1 MARHNQKV
9 GMKRVDLELT
19 KLSLGTAP
27 LAGLFKSVDISESD
41 QLIHTALENGMNY
54 FDTAPLYGHG
64 LAEERL
70 GRILGSV
77 TKPIENFVLQTKVG
91 RVLNWVEKADPVP
104 WFPDADPHIQ
114 PVFDY
119 SADGIKR
126 SLEDSLKRLGVDH
139 IDIALMHDAE
149 NHIPQAI
156 NIAYPVLADLKRQG
170 IIKAV
175 GIGINFCDVAIEIMK
190 SIDLDIV
197 LLAGR
202 YTLLDQSAQNKLLP
216 YALERKVDIT
226 IGGVFNSGVLADPK
240 PGATFEY
247 LPASDEIIKKAQDI
261 RAFLSERG
269 IPLTAAALQF
279 PLRHPAV
286 TSVLTGSRNS
296 KELLANMADFDLELP
311 EDIWNQLEGAGLIEK
326 MTL

>member
-19 KLSLGTAP
+19 RLSLGTAP

-41 QLIHTALENGMNY
+41 QLIHTALDNGMNY

-70 GRILGSV
+70 GRILGKVSQ
-77 TKPIENFVLQTKVG
+77 PFVLQTKVG

-149 NHIPQAI
+149 NHIAEAI

-175 GIGINFCDVAIEIMK
+175 GIGINLCDVAIEIMK
-190 SIDLDIV
+190 NVDLDIV

-247 LPASDEIIKKAQDI
+247 LPASDEIIAKAQAI
-261 RAFLSERG
+261 GAFLSERG

-296 KELLANMADFDLELP
+296 RELLANMADFDLELP
-311 EDIWNQLEGAGLIEK
+311 EDIWNQLEDAGLIEK
-326 MTL
+326 MSL

>member
-1 MARHNQKV
+1 MPRHSQKV
-9 GMKRVDLELT
+9 RMKRVPVEIT
-19 KLSLGTAP
+19 RLSLGTAP

-41 QLIHTALENGMNY
+41 LLIKTALEQGINY

-64 LAEERL
+64 LSEKRL
-70 GRILGSV
+70 GRILSSV
-77 TKPIENFVLQTKVG
+77 TQPFILETKVG
-91 RVLNWVEKADPVP
+91 RVLNRVEKADPVP

-119 SADGIKR
+119 SPEGIKR
-126 SLEDSLKRLGVDH
+126 SFNESLERLGVDH
-139 IDIALMHDAE
+139 IDIALMHDAQE
-149 NHIPQAI
+149 HIPEAV
-156 NIAYPVLADLKRQG
+156 NNAYPVLADLKRQG
-170 IIKAV
+170 IIKAI
-175 GIGINFCDVAIEIMK
+175 GIGINFCDAAMKIMK
-190 SIDLDIV
+190 EVDLDLALI
-197 LLAGR
+197 AGR
-202 YTLLDQSAQNKLLP
+202 YTLLDQSAQNELLP

-247 LPASDEIIKKAQDI
+247 LPASDEIIKRAEEI
-261 RAFLSERG
+261 GAFLSERG

-296 KELLANMADFDLELP
+296 KELLSNIADFDLELP
-311 EDIWNQLEGAGLIEK
+311 ADIWSQLEDAKLIERIS
-326 MTL
+326 

>member
-9 GMKRVDLELT
+9 GMKRVDLEISR
-19 KLSLGTAP
+19 LSLGTAP
-27 LAGLFKSVDISESD
+27 LAGLFKSVDIAESD
-41 QLIHTALENGMNY
+41 QLINTALESGMNY

-64 LAEERL
+64 LAEQRL
-70 GRILGSV
+70 GRILGKVS
-77 TKPIENFVLQTKVG
+77 KPFVLQTKVG

-119 SADGIKR
+119 SAEGIKR
-126 SLEDSLKRLGVDH
+126 SFNESLERMGVDH

-156 NIAYPVLADLKRQG
+156 NDAYPVLADFKRQG
-170 IIKAV
+170 IIKAI
-175 GIGINFCDVAIEIMK
+175 GIGINFCDAAIEIMK
-190 SIDLDIV
+190 NVDLDIA

-247 LPASDEIIKKAQDI
+247 LPASDEIIAKAQAI
-261 RAFLSERG
+261 GAFLKNLG

-296 KELLANMADFDLELP
+296 SELTSNMADFDLDLP
-311 EDIWNQLEGAGLIEK
+311 ADIWTQLEDAGLIER
-326 MTL
+326 MPI

>member
-1 MARHNQKV
+1 MARHNQKI

-19 KLSLGTAP
+19 RLSLGTAP

-41 QLIHTALENGMNY
+41 ELIHTALDNGMNY

-70 GRILGSV
+70 GRILSNV
-77 TKPIENFVLQTKVG
+77 TKPFVLQTKVG

-126 SLEDSLKRLGVDH
+126 SLDESLKRLGVDQ

-149 NHIPQAI
+149 NHISEAI

-170 IIKAV
+170 IIKAI

-190 SIDLDIV
+190 NVDLDIV

-216 YALERKVDIT
+216 YALERRVDIT

-247 LPASDEIIKKAQDI
+247 LPASDEIIKKAQEI
-261 RAFLSERG
+261 GAFLKNLG

-296 KELLANMADFDLELP
+296 KELLANAADFDLELP
-311 EDIWNQLEGAGLIEK
+311 EDIWNQLENAGLIEK
-326 MTL
+326 MSL

>member
-1 MARHNQKV
+1 MARHNQKI

-19 KLSLGTAP
+19 RLSLGTAP

-41 QLIHTALENGMNY
+41 QLIRTALDNGMNY

-70 GRILGSV
+70 GRILSNV
-77 TKPIENFVLQTKVG
+77 TKQFVLQTKVG

-126 SLEDSLKRLGVDH
+126 SLDESLKRLGVDQ

-149 NHIPQAI
+149 NHISEAI

-170 IIKAV
+170 IIKAI
-175 GIGINFCDVAIEIMK
+175 GIGINLCDVAIEIMK
-190 SIDLDIV
+190 NVDLDIV

-216 YALERKVDIT
+216 YALERRVDIT

-247 LPASDEIIKKAQDI
+247 IPASDEIIKKAQEI
-261 RAFLSERG
+261 GAFLKNLG

-296 KELLANMADFDLELP
+296 KELLANAADFDLELP
-311 EDIWNQLEGAGLIEK
+311 EDIWNQLEDAGLIEK
-326 MTL
+326 MSL

>member
-1 MARHNQKV
+1 MARHNQKI
-9 GMKRVDLELT
+9 GMKRVHLELT
-19 KLSLGTAP
+19 RLSLGTAP
-27 LAGLFKSVDISESD
+27 LAGLFKSVDVSDSD
-41 QLIHTALENGMNY
+41 QLIHTALDNGMNY

-70 GRILGSV
+70 GRILGTV
-77 TKPIENFVLQTKVG
+77 TKPFVLETKVG

-104 WFPDADPHIQ
+104 WFPDADPHMQ

-126 SLEDSLKRLGVDH
+126 SLDESLKRLGVDH
-139 IDIALMHDAE
+139 IDIALMHEAE

-156 NIAYPVLADLKRQG
+156 NTAYPVLADLKRQG

-175 GIGINFCDVAIEIMK
+175 GIGINFCDAAVEIMK
-190 SIDLDIV
+190 SVDLDIV

-202 YTLLDQSAQNKLLP
+202 YTLLDQSAQNNLLP

-247 LPASDEIIKKAQDI
+247 LPASAEIIKKAQDI
-261 RAFLSERG
+261 GAFLKKLE

-296 KELLANMADFDLELP
+296 RELLANMTDFDLELP
-311 EDIWNQLEGAGLIEK
+311 EDIWNQLEDAGLIEK
-326 MTL
+326 MSL

>member
-19 KLSLGTAP
+19 RLSLGTAP

-41 QLIHTALENGMNY
+41 QLIHTALDNGMNY

-77 TKPIENFVLQTKVG
+77 TKPFVLQTKVG

-126 SLEDSLKRLGVDH
+126 SLEDSLKRLGIDR

-175 GIGINFCDVAIEIMK
+175 GIGINFCDAAVEIMK
-190 SIDLDIV
+190 SVDLDIV

-247 LPASDEIIKKAQDI
+247 LPASDEIIRKAQDI

-311 EDIWNQLEGAGLIEK
+311 EVIWNQLEGAGLIEK
-326 MTL
+326 MSI

>member
-19 KLSLGTAP
+19 RLSLGTAP

-41 QLIHTALENGMNY
+41 QLIHTALDNGMNY

-70 GRILGSV
+70 GRILGKVSQ
-77 TKPIENFVLQTKVG
+77 PFVLQTKVG

-126 SLEDSLKRLGVDH
+126 SLAESLKRLGVDH
-139 IDIALMHDAE
+139 IDIALMHDSE
-149 NHIPQAI
+149 NHIPEAI

-175 GIGINFCDVAIEIMK
+175 GIGINLCDVAIEIMK
-190 SIDLDIV
+190 NVDLDIV

-247 LPASDEIIKKAQDI
+247 LPASDEIIAKAQAI
-261 RAFLSERG
+261 GAFLSERG

-296 KELLANMADFDLELP
+296 RELLANMADFDLELP
-311 EDIWNQLEGAGLIEK
+311 EDIWNQLEDAGLIEK
-326 MTL
+326 MSL

>member
-1 MARHNQKV
+1 
-9 GMKRVDLELT
+9 MKRVDLELT
-19 KLSLGTAP
+19 RLSLGTAP

-41 QLIHTALENGMNY
+41 QLIHTALDNGMNY

-70 GRILGSV
+70 GRILGNV
-77 TKPIENFVLQTKVG
+77 TKPFVLQTKVG

-119 SADGIKR
+119 SPEGIKR
-126 SLEDSLKRLGVDH
+126 SFNESLERLGVDH

-149 NHIPQAI
+149 AYIPEAI
-156 NIAYPVLADLKRQG
+156 NNAYPVLADFKRQG
-170 IIKAV
+170 VIKAI
-175 GIGINFCDVAIEIMK
+175 GIGINFCDAAIKIMK
-190 SIDLDIV
+190 EVDLDLALI
-197 LLAGR
+197 AGR
-202 YTLLDQSAQNKLLP
+202 YTLLDQSAQNELLP

-247 LPASDEIIKKAQDI
+247 LPASDEIIKRAQEI
-261 RAFLSERG
+261 GAFLSERG

-296 KELLANMADFDLELP
+296 KELLSNIADFDLELP
-311 EDIWNQLEGAGLIEK
+311 ADIWAQLEDAKLIERISQ
-326 MTL
+326 

>member
-9 GMKRVDLELT
+9 GMKRADLELT
-19 KLSLGTAP
+19 RLSLGTAP

-41 QLIHTALENGMNY
+41 QLIHTALDNGMNY

-70 GRILGSV
+70 GRILGKVSQ
-77 TKPIENFVLQTKVG
+77 PFVLQTKVG
-91 RVLNWVEKADPVP
+91 RVLNWVEKADSVP

-149 NHIPQAI
+149 NHIEQAI

-190 SIDLDIV
+190 NVDLDIV

-261 RAFLSERG
+261 RAFLSKQG

-311 EDIWNQLEGAGLIEK
+311 EDIWIQLEGAGLIET
-326 MTL
+326 MAS

>member
-9 GMKRVDLELT
+9 GMKRVDLEIT
-19 KLSLGTAP
+19 RLSLGTAP

-41 QLIHTALENGMNY
+41 QLINTALESGINY

-64 LAEERL
+64 LAEQRL
-70 GRILGSV
+70 GRILGKVS
-77 TKPIENFVLQTKVG
+77 KPFVLQTKVG

-126 SLEDSLKRLGVDH
+126 SFNESLERMGVDH

-156 NIAYPVLADLKRQG
+156 NDAYPVLADLKRQG
-170 IIKAV
+170 IIKAI
-175 GIGINFCDVAIEIMK
+175 GIGINFCDAAIEIMK
-190 SIDLDIV
+190 NVDLDIA

-247 LPASDEIIKKAQDI
+247 LPASDEIIAKAQAI
-261 RAFLSERG
+261 GAFLKNLG

-296 KELLANMADFDLELP
+296 SELTSNMADFDLDLP
-311 EDIWNQLEGAGLIEK
+311 ADIWTQLEDAGLIEK
-326 MTL
+326 MPI

>member
-1 MARHNQKV
+1 MARHNQKI

-19 KLSLGTAP
+19 RLSLGTAP
-27 LAGLFKSVDISESD
+27 LAGLFKSVDVSDSD
-41 QLIHTALENGMNY
+41 QLIHTALDNGMNY

-77 TKPIENFVLQTKVG
+77 TKPFVLQTKVG

-119 SADGIKR
+119 SADGIKH
-126 SLEDSLKRLGVDH
+126 SLEDSLKRLGVDR

-175 GIGINFCDVAIEIMK
+175 GIGINFCDAAVEIMK
-190 SIDLDIV
+190 SVDLDIV

-247 LPASDEIIKKAQDI
+247 LPASDEIIRKAQDI

-326 MTL
+326 MSL

>member
-19 KLSLGTAP
+19 RLSLGTAP

-41 QLIHTALENGMNY
+41 QLIHTALDNGMNY

-70 GRILGSV
+70 GRILSNV
-77 TKPIENFVLQTKVG
+77 TKPFVLQTKVG

-126 SLEDSLKRLGVDH
+126 SLEESLKRLGVDH
-139 IDIALMHDAE
+139 IDIALMHDSE
-149 NHIPQAI
+149 NYIPEAI

-175 GIGINFCDVAIEIMK
+175 GIGINFCDIAIEIMK
-190 SIDLDIV
+190 NVDLDIV

-247 LPASDEIIKKAQDI
+247 LPASDEIIAKAQAI
-261 RAFLSERG
+261 GAFLSERG

-311 EDIWNQLEGAGLIEK
+311 EDIWNQLEDAGLIEK
-326 MTL
+326 MSL

>member
-1 MARHNQKV
+1 MARHNQKI
-9 GMKRVDLELT
+9 GMKRVDLELSR
-19 KLSLGTAP
+19 LSLGTAP
-27 LAGLFKSVDISESD
+27 LAGLFKSVDVSDSD
-41 QLIHTALENGMNY
+41 QLIHTALDNGMNY

-70 GRILGSV
+70 GRILKTV
-77 TKPIENFVLQTKVG
+77 TKPFVLETKVG

-104 WFPDADPHIQ
+104 WFPDADPHMQ

-126 SLEDSLKRLGVDH
+126 SIDESLKRLGVDH
-139 IDIALMHDAE
+139 IDIALMHEAE
-149 NHIPQAI
+149 NYIPQAI
-156 NIAYPVLADLKRQG
+156 NTAYPVLADLKRQG

-175 GIGINFCDVAIEIMK
+175 GIGINFCDAALEIMK
-190 SIDLDIV
+190 SVDLDIV

-247 LPASDEIIKKAQDI
+247 LPASDEIIQKAQDI
-261 RAFLSERG
+261 GAFLKKLG

-296 KELLANMADFDLELP
+296 RELLANLTDFDLELP
-311 EDIWNQLEGAGLIEK
+311 EDIWNQLEDAGLIEK
-326 MTL
+326 MSL

>member
-1 MARHNQKV
+1 
-9 GMKRVDLELT
+9 MKRVDLELT
-19 KLSLGTAP
+19 RLSLGTAP
-27 LAGLFKSVDISESD
+27 LAGLFKSVDVSDSD
-41 QLIHTALENGMNY
+41 QLIHTALDNGMNY

-70 GRILGSV
+70 GRILGTV
-77 TKPIENFVLQTKVG
+77 TKPFVLETKVG

-104 WFPDADPHIQ
+104 WFPDADPHMQ

-126 SLEDSLKRLGVDH
+126 SLDESLKRLGVDH
-139 IDIALMHDAE
+139 IDIALMHEAE

-156 NIAYPVLADLKRQG
+156 NTAYPVLADLKRQG

-175 GIGINFCDVAIEIMK
+175 GIGINFCDAAVEIMK
-190 SIDLDIV
+190 SVDLDIV

-247 LPASDEIIKKAQDI
+247 LPASNEIIKKAQDI
-261 RAFLSERG
+261 GAFLKKLG

-296 KELLANMADFDLELP
+296 SELLANMTDFDLELP
-311 EDIWNQLEGAGLIEK
+311 EDIWNQLEDAGLIEK
-326 MTL
+326 MSL

>member
-19 KLSLGTAP
+19 RLSLGTAP

-41 QLIHTALENGMNY
+41 QLIHTALDNGMNY

-77 TKPIENFVLQTKVG
+77 TKPFVLQTKVG

-126 SLEDSLKRLGVDH
+126 SLEDSLKRLGVDR

-175 GIGINFCDVAIEIMK
+175 GIGINFCDAAVEIMK
-190 SIDLDIV
+190 SVDLDIV

-247 LPASDEIIKKAQDI
+247 LPASDEIIRKAQDI

-286 TSVLTGSRNS
+286 TSVPTGSRNS

-326 MTL
+326 MSI

>member
-1 MARHNQKV
+1 MARHNQKI

-19 KLSLGTAP
+19 RLSLGTAP

-41 QLIHTALENGMNY
+41 QLIRTALDNGMNY

-70 GRILGSV
+70 GRILSNV
-77 TKPIENFVLQTKVG
+77 TKPFVLQTKVG

-126 SLEDSLKRLGVDH
+126 SLDESLKRLGVDQ

-149 NHIPQAI
+149 NHISEAI

-170 IIKAV
+170 IIKAI
-175 GIGINFCDVAIEIMK
+175 GIGINLCDVAIEIMK
-190 SIDLDIV
+190 NVDLDIV

-216 YALERKVDIT
+216 YALERRVDIT

-247 LPASDEIIKKAQDI
+247 LPASDEIIKKAQEI
-261 RAFLSERG
+261 GAFLKNLG

-296 KELLANMADFDLELP
+296 KELLANAADFDLELP
-311 EDIWNQLEGAGLIEK
+311 EDIWNQLEAAGLIEK
-326 MTL
+326 MSL

>member
-1 MARHNQKV
+1 MARHNQKI

-19 KLSLGTAP
+19 RLSLGTAP
-27 LAGLFKSVDISESD
+27 LAGLFKSVDVSESD
-41 QLIHTALENGMNY
+41 QLIRTALDNGMNY

-70 GRILGSV
+70 GRILSNV
-77 TKPIENFVLQTKVG
+77 TKPFVLQTKVG

-126 SLEDSLKRLGVDH
+126 SLDESLKRLGVDQ

-149 NHIPQAI
+149 NHISEAI

-170 IIKAV
+170 IIKAI
-175 GIGINFCDVAIEIMK
+175 GIGINLCDVAIEIMK
-190 SIDLDIV
+190 NVDLDIV

-216 YALERKVDIT
+216 YALERRVDIT

-247 LPASDEIIKKAQDI
+247 LPASDEIIKKAQEI
-261 RAFLSERG
+261 GAFLKNLG
-269 IPLTAAALQF
+269 IPLTAASLQF

-296 KELLANMADFDLELP
+296 KELLANAADFDLELP
-311 EDIWNQLEGAGLIEK
+311 EDIWNQLEDAGLIEK
-326 MTL
+326 MSL

>member
-1 MARHNQKV
+1 MSRHNQKI

-19 KLSLGTAP
+19 RLSLGTAP

-41 QLIHTALENGMNY
+41 QLIHTALDNGMNY

-70 GRILGSV
+70 GRILGKVSQS
-77 TKPIENFVLQTKVG
+77 FVLQTKVG

-126 SLEDSLKRLGVDH
+126 SLDESLKRLGVDQ

-149 NHIPQAI
+149 NHISEAI

-170 IIKAV
+170 IIKAI

-190 SIDLDIV
+190 NVDLDIV

-216 YALERKVDIT
+216 YALERRVDIT

-247 LPASDEIIKKAQDI
+247 LPASDEIIKKAQEI
-261 RAFLSERG
+261 GAFLKNLG

-296 KELLANMADFDLELP
+296 KELLANAADFDLELP
-311 EDIWNQLEGAGLIEK
+311 EDIWNQLENAGLIEK
-326 MTL
+326 MSL

>member
-19 KLSLGTAP
+19 RLSLGTAP

-41 QLIHTALENGMNY
+41 QLIHTALDNGMNY

-77 TKPIENFVLQTKVG
+77 TKPFVLQTKVG
-91 RVLNWVEKADPVP
+91 RVLNWVEKADQVP

-149 NHIPQAI
+149 NHIEQAI

-190 SIDLDIV
+190 SVDLDIV

-216 YALERKVDIT
+216 YALERNVDIT

-261 RAFLSERG
+261 RAFLSKQG

-279 PLRHPAV
+279 PIRHPAV

-296 KELLANMADFDLELP
+296 RELLANMADFDLELP
-311 EDIWNQLEGAGLIEK
+311 EDIWIQLEGAGLIET
-326 MTL
+326 MAS

>member
-1 MARHNQKV
+1 MARHNQKI

-19 KLSLGTAP
+19 RLSLGTAP

-41 QLIHTALENGMNY
+41 ELIHTALDNGMNY

-70 GRILGSV
+70 GRILSNV
-77 TKPIENFVLQTKVG
+77 TKPFVLQTKVG

-126 SLEDSLKRLGVDH
+126 SLDESLKRLGVDQ

-149 NHIPQAI
+149 NHISEAI

-170 IIKAV
+170 IIKAI
-175 GIGINFCDVAIEIMK
+175 GIGINLCDVAIEIMK
-190 SIDLDIV
+190 NVDLDIV

-216 YALERKVDIT
+216 YALERRVDIT

-247 LPASDEIIKKAQDI
+247 LPASDEIIKKAQEI
-261 RAFLSERG
+261 GAFLKNLG

-296 KELLANMADFDLELP
+296 KELLANAADFDLELP
-311 EDIWNQLEGAGLIEK
+311 EDIWNQLEDAGLIEK
-326 MTL
+326 MSL

>member
-1 MARHNQKV
+1 MARHNQKI

-19 KLSLGTAP
+19 RLSLGTAP
-27 LAGLFKSVDISESD
+27 LAGLFKSIDVSDSD
-41 QLIHTALENGMNY
+41 QLIHTALDNGMNY

-70 GRILGSV
+70 GRILRTV
-77 TKPIENFVLQTKVG
+77 TKPFVLETKVG

-104 WFPDADPHIQ
+104 WFPDADPHMQ

-126 SLEDSLKRLGVDH
+126 SLDESLKRLGVDH
-139 IDIALMHDAE
+139 IDIALMHEAE
-149 NHIPQAI
+149 NYIPQAI
-156 NIAYPVLADLKRQG
+156 NTAYPVLADLKRQG

-175 GIGINFCDVAIEIMK
+175 GIGINFCDAAVEIMK
-190 SIDLDIV
+190 SVDLDIV

-261 RAFLSERG
+261 GAFLKKLG

-296 KELLANMADFDLELP
+296 RELLANMTDFDLELP
-311 EDIWNQLEGAGLIEK
+311 EDIWNQLEDAGLIEK
-326 MTL
+326 MSL

>member
-19 KLSLGTAP
+19 RLSLGTAP

-41 QLIHTALENGMNY
+41 QLIHTALDNRMNY

-70 GRILGSV
+70 GRILGKVSQ
-77 TKPIENFVLQTKVG
+77 PFVIQTKVG

-119 SADGIKR
+119 SADGIRR
-126 SLEDSLKRLGVDH
+126 SLEESLKRLGVDH

-149 NHIPQAI
+149 NHIPEAI

-175 GIGINFCDVAIEIMK
+175 GIGINLCDVAIEIMK
-190 SIDLDIV
+190 NVDLDIV

-247 LPASDEIIKKAQDI
+247 LPASDEIIAKAQAI
-261 RAFLSERG
+261 GAFLSERG

-296 KELLANMADFDLELP
+296 RELLANMADFDLELP
-311 EDIWNQLEGAGLIEK
+311 EDIWNQLEDAGLIEK
-326 MTL
+326 MSL

>member
-19 KLSLGTAP
+19 RLSLGTAP

-41 QLIHTALENGMNY
+41 QLIHTALDNGMNY

-77 TKPIENFVLQTKVG
+77 TKPFENFVLQTKVG

-126 SLEDSLKRLGVDH
+126 SLEDSLKRLGVDR

-175 GIGINFCDVAIEIMK
+175 GIGINFCDAAVEIMK
-190 SIDLDIV
+190 SVDLDIV

-226 IGGVFNSGVLADPK
+226 IGGVFNSGVLADPN
-240 PGATFEY
+240 
-247 LPASDEIIKKAQDI
+247 LAQLLNI
-261 RAFLSERG
+261 FL
-269 IPLTAAALQF
+269 LQMKL
-279 PLRHPAV
+279 LRRPKIF
-286 TSVLTGSRNS
+286 VL
-296 KELLANMADFDLELP
+296 F
-311 EDIWNQLEGAGLIEK
+311 
-326 MTL
+326 

>member
-1 MARHNQKV
+1 MARHNQKI
-9 GMKRVDLELT
+9 GMKRVDLELSR
-19 KLSLGTAP
+19 LSLGTAP
-27 LAGLFKSVDISESD
+27 LAGLFKSVDVSD
-41 QLIHTALENGMNY
+41 SDHLIHTALDNGMNY

-70 GRILGSV
+70 GRILKTA
-77 TKPIENFVLQTKVG
+77 TKPFVLETKVG

-104 WFPDADPHIQ
+104 WFPDADPHMQ

-119 SADGIKR
+119 SVDGIKR
-126 SLEDSLKRLGVDH
+126 SLDESLKRLGVDH
-139 IDIALMHDAE
+139 IDIALMHEAE
-149 NHIPQAI
+149 NYIPQAI
-156 NIAYPVLADLKRQG
+156 NTAYPVLADLKRQG

-175 GIGINFCDVAIEIMK
+175 GIGINFCDAAIEIMK
-190 SIDLDIV
+190 SVDLDIV

-261 RAFLSERG
+261 GAFLKKLG

-296 KELLANMADFDLELP
+296 RELLANMTDFDLELP
-311 EDIWNQLEGAGLIEK
+311 EDIWNQLEDAGLIEK
-326 MTL
+326 MSL

>member
-1 MARHNQKV
+1 MARHNQKI

-19 KLSLGTAP
+19 RLSLGTAP
-27 LAGLFKSVDISESD
+27 LAGLFKSVDVSDSD
-41 QLIHTALENGMNY
+41 QLIHTALDNGMNY

-70 GRILGSV
+70 GRILRTV
-77 TKPIENFVLQTKVG
+77 TKPFVLETKVG

-104 WFPDADPHIQ
+104 WFPDADPHMQ

-126 SLEDSLKRLGVDH
+126 SLDESLKRLGVDH
-139 IDIALMHDAE
+139 IDIALMHEAE

-156 NIAYPVLADLKRQG
+156 NTAYPVLADLKRQG

-175 GIGINFCDVAIEIMK
+175 GIGINFCDAAIEIMK
-190 SIDLDIV
+190 SVDLDIV

-247 LPASDEIIKKAQDI
+247 LPASDEIIQKAQDI
-261 RAFLSERG
+261 GAFLKKLG

-296 KELLANMADFDLELP
+296 RELLANMTDFDLELP
-311 EDIWNQLEGAGLIEK
+311 EDIWNQLEDAGLIEK
-326 MTL
+326 MSL

>member
-1 MARHNQKV
+1 MSRHNQEV

-19 KLSLGTAP
+19 RLSLGTAP

-41 QLIHTALENGMNY
+41 QLIHTALDSGMNY

-70 GRILGSV
+70 GRILGNV
-77 TKPIENFVLQTKVG
+77 TKPFVLQTKVG

-126 SLEDSLKRLGVDH
+126 SLDESLKRLGVDQ

-170 IIKAV
+170 IIKAI
-175 GIGINFCDVAIEIMK
+175 GIGINFCDVAVEIMRNV
-190 SIDLDIV
+190 DLDIV

-261 RAFLSERG
+261 GAFLNEKG

-296 KELLANMADFDLELP
+296 KELLSNMADFDLNLP
-311 EDIWNQLEGAGLIEK
+311 EDIWSQLEEAGLIEK
-326 MTL
+326 LSL

>member
-9 GMKRVDLELT
+9 GMKRVDLEISR
-19 KLSLGTAP
+19 LSLGTAP
-27 LAGLFKSVDISESD
+27 LAGLFKSVDIAESD
-41 QLIHTALENGMNY
+41 QLINTALESGINY

-64 LAEERL
+64 LAEQRL
-70 GRILGSV
+70 GRILGKVS
-77 TKPIENFVLQTKVG
+77 KPFVLQTKVG

-126 SLEDSLKRLGVDH
+126 SFNESLERMGVDH

-156 NIAYPVLADLKRQG
+156 NDAYPVLADFKRQG
-170 IIKAV
+170 IIKAI
-175 GIGINFCDVAIEIMK
+175 GIGINFCDAAIEIMK
-190 SIDLDIV
+190 NVDLDIA

-247 LPASDEIIKKAQDI
+247 LPASDEIIAKAQAI
-261 RAFLSERG
+261 GAFLKNLG

-296 KELLANMADFDLELP
+296 SELTSNMTDFDLDLP
-311 EDIWNQLEGAGLIEK
+311 ADIWTQLEDAGLIEK
-326 MTL
+326 MPI

>member
-1 MARHNQKV
+1 
-9 GMKRVDLELT
+9 MKRVDLELT
-19 KLSLGTAP
+19 RLSLGTAP

-41 QLIHTALENGMNY
+41 QLIHTALDNGMNY

-70 GRILGSV
+70 GRILGNV
-77 TKPIENFVLQTKVG
+77 TKPFVLQTKVG

-139 IDIALMHDAE
+139 IDIALMHDSE
-149 NHIPQAI
+149 NHIPEAI

-190 SIDLDIV
+190 NVDLDIV

-247 LPASDEIIKKAQDI
+247 LPASDEIIAKAQAI
-261 RAFLSERG
+261 SAFLSERG

-296 KELLANMADFDLELP
+296 RELLANMADFDLELP
-311 EDIWNQLEGAGLIEK
+311 EDIWNQLEDAGLIEK
-326 MTL
+326 MSL

>member
-1 MARHNQKV
+1 MARHNQKI

-19 KLSLGTAP
+19 RLSLGTAP
-27 LAGLFKSVDISESD
+27 LAGLFKSVDVSESD
-41 QLIHTALENGMNY
+41 QLIHTALDNGMNY

-64 LAEERL
+64 LAEKRL
-70 GRILGSV
+70 GRILSNV
-77 TKPIENFVLQTKVG
+77 TKPFVLQTKVG

-126 SLEDSLKRLGVDH
+126 SLDESLKRLGVDQ

-149 NHIPQAI
+149 NHISEAI

-170 IIKAV
+170 IIKAI

-190 SIDLDIV
+190 NVDLDIV

-216 YALERKVDIT
+216 YALERRVDIT

-247 LPASDEIIKKAQDI
+247 LPASDEIIKKAQEI
-261 RAFLSERG
+261 GAFLKNLG

-296 KELLANMADFDLELP
+296 KELLANAADFDLELP
-311 EDIWNQLEGAGLIEK
+311 EDIWNQLENAGLIEK
-326 MTL
+326 MSL

>member
-1 MARHNQKV
+1 MARHNQKI

-19 KLSLGTAP
+19 RLSLGTAP
-27 LAGLFKSVDISESD
+27 LAGLFKSVDVSDSD
-41 QLIHTALENGMNY
+41 QLIHTALDNGMNY

-70 GRILGSV
+70 GRILGTV
-77 TKPIENFVLQTKVG
+77 TRPFVIETKVG

-104 WFPDADPHIQ
+104 WFPDADPHMQ

-126 SLEDSLKRLGVDH
+126 SLDESLKRLGVDH
-139 IDIALMHDAE
+139 IDIALMHEAE

-156 NIAYPVLADLKRQG
+156 NTAYPVLADLKRQG

-175 GIGINFCDVAIEIMK
+175 GIGINFCDAALEIMK
-190 SIDLDIV
+190 SVDLDIV

-261 RAFLSERG
+261 GAFLKKLG
-269 IPLTAAALQF
+269 VPLTAAALQF

-296 KELLANMADFDLELP
+296 RELLANMTDFDLELP
-311 EDIWNQLEGAGLIEK
+311 EDIWNQLEDAGLIEK
-326 MTL
+326 LSL